1 MADIKDFKH
10 AIVRQKILDAVRKDL
25 IGPASDC
32 EQLNEVPTSSYIT
45 GLLYP
50 ADTDVTEDENY
61 NDVEFTEKNFD
72 ADGETLEVGIF
83 EEEEPEDR
91 VKGGFQKPSSIGV
104 SFYVSNDVQK
114 VNAYINWGKYYAEQ
128 VQGEA
133 IDKTLEEDAEN
144 KKKKKHT
151 IYIREQMNDVVE
163 INFNEM
169 GRSKQIPLES
179 NGNIYIYVMKMQ
191 LDNGYKM
198 VSVYLHNN
206 DKSDGD
212 EKEYEKVMFQVEM
225 LIADDLMSPIFV
237 PEYLC
242 RKVELEDEYYY
253 KGRPVYARGRGCAA
267 TWEKKAEEINATAI
281 KSSFIPDYEIPSVSA
296 QIDDMPEHAFSML
309 QMGSPKKK
317 SEVIQNLRTLTEMY
331 GSWITDVLT
340 NDEAMHDD
348 KFKATG
354 QTIIDKCNDAN
365 RRMNAGI
372 DLIENND
379 KVYQAFVF
387 MNQAM
392 YLQRS
397 ITAFSKDYGNGIP
410 CSLKDYMTDM
420 PEKGRKKDHSE
431 WRPFQIAF
439 VLLNMCGIMDGE
451 SPERD
456 IVDLLYFPTGGGKTE
471 AYLGLIAFT
480 IAYRRL
486 TVSDETDYEKDGG
499 VTVFLRYT
507 LRLLTTQQRD
517 RLMRLIVAMEQLREK
532 NEKLYGKE
540 RISIGFWV
548 GGNVTPNKFSEYN
561 DSDQFKKREFIRKLT
576 KQIIKC
582 PYCGKPITRDE
593 YDINE
598 KGKYVK
604 IHCADDNCMF
614 SLKTGRTIPVYL
626 VDEEIYAKCP
636 TVIIS
641 TVDKFARLPWSE
653 RVGLLFGRTDRY
665 CSRCGHIAI
674 GEKHAGRHNADVAA
688 GLERAETVACKPF
701 YPPELIIQDELHLI
715 TGPLG
720 TIYGGYET
728 VVEEMSCIEKNG
740 KKIRPKYIVSTA
752 TIRNAGEQIKFL
764 YGRNEFAQFPPS
776 GFDTRDS
783 FFIKEVPLPTENL
796 VDVSEEKISRMISD
810 GKKPFRQY
818 AGICA
823 SGQSVKTTLIRLY
836 SIILQ
841 TALDIAKN
849 PEYEDYIDPYY
860 TLIGYFNSIRELGGA
875 VRLLDD
881 DIASRIRVVKNK
893 YNSSE
898 QRYLSFEGKKE
909 ITSRI
914 PSWEIAQV
922 LEKLAISY
930 DKNKEKQGCYDVVI
944 ATNMIAVGMDV
955 DRLGLMSV
963 VGQPKQNS
971 EYIQATSRVG
981 RQHPGIIF
989 TVYNP
994 YRPRDLSNYEN
1005 FVGFHS
1011 QMYRYVEGTTAT
1023 PFAARARDRVLH
1035 ALVVSLLRL
1044 QVELMAENSG
1054 ASNIND
1060 ISDEQIKDIKEKI
1073 LERVKITSPSSYVDT
1088 EKEMDEFI
1096 NTWKNIAKDE
1106 KLYYFVPAVAD
1117 DKKRLLTY
1125 YGEYY
1130 GDKEKP
1136 TLSSMRDVEQSST
1149 VFYWEGV

>member
-10 AIVRQKILDAVRKDL
+10 AIVRQKILEAVRKDL
-25 IGPASDC
+25 IGPSSVC
-32 EQLNEVPTSSYIT
+32 EELNEVPTSSYIT

-50 ADTDVTEDENY
+50 ADTAVTEDENY
-61 NDVEFTEKNFD
+61 FDVEFTEKKFD
-72 ADGETLEVGIF
+72 ADGETMEAGIF

-91 VKGGFQKPSSIGV
+91 FKGGFQKPSSIGI
-104 SFYVSNDVQK
+104 SFYVADGVSK
-114 VNAYINWGKYYAEQ
+114 LNAYINWGKYHAEQ
-128 VQGEA
+128 IQGEVV
-133 IDKTLEEDAEN
+133 DGTLEEDAEN

-151 IYIREQMNDVVE
+151 VYVREQMQDVVE
-163 INFNEM
+163 IELNNGKRSEM
-169 GRSKQIPLES
+169 ITLES
-179 NGNIYIYVMKMQ
+179 NSNIYVYVMKMQ
-191 LDNGYKM
+191 LDNGHKM

-206 DKSDGD
+206 DRSDGE

-237 PEYLC
+237 PEYVC

-267 TWEKKAEEINATAI
+267 TWDTVVDEVNTA
-281 KSSFIPDYEIPSVSA
+281 SVRTAFIPDYEIPSVSA
-296 QIDDMPEHAFSML
+296 QIADMPEHAFSML

-317 SEVIQNLRTLTEMY
+317 AEVIENLRILTSMY
-331 GSWITDVLT
+331 GNWITEVLE
-340 NDEAMHDD
+340 NDASMKDD
-348 KFKATG
+348 KFRITG
-354 QTIIDKCNDAN
+354 QAIIDKCNDAN

-372 DLIENND
+372 DLIENKD
-379 KVYQAFVF
+379 KAYQAFVF

-397 ITAFSKDYGNGIP
+397 ITSFSKEYGRGIP
-410 CSLKDYMTDM
+410 CNLTDFMKDM

-439 VLLNMCGIMDGE
+439 VLLNLCGIMDGE
-451 SPERD
+451 SPERE

-486 TVSDETDYEKDGG
+486 TAKEENEYEKDGG

-532 NEKLYGKE
+532 NTELYGKE
-540 RISIGFWV
+540 RITIGFWV
-548 GGNVTPNKFSEYN
+548 GGNVTPNKFSDYS
-561 DSDQFKKREFIRKLT
+561 DTDQFKKKEFLRKLT

-582 PYCGKPITRDE
+582 PYCGKPIERDD
-593 YDINE
+593 YIINE
-598 KGKYVK
+598 KGKSVQ
-604 IHCADDNCMF
+604 IHCSDEFCMF
-614 SLKTGRTIPVYL
+614 SKRTGRTIPVYL

-641 TVDKFARLPWSE
+641 TVDKFARLPWTE
-653 RVGLLFGRTDRY
+653 QVGLLFGKTDRC
-665 CSRCGHIAI
+665 CSRCGHIAV
-674 GEKHAGRHNADVAA
+674 GEKHPGRHNADVAA
-688 GLERAETVACKPF
+688 GLDKAVTTECKPF

-728 VVEEMSCIEKNG
+728 VVEEMSCIERNG
-740 KKIRPKYIVSTA
+740 KKIRPKYVVSTA
-752 TIRNAGEQIKFL
+752 TIKNAGEQIKFL
-764 YGRNEFAQFPPS
+764 YGRENFTQFPPS

-783 FFIKEVPLPTENL
+783 FFIREVVLPKENL
-796 VDVSEEKISRMISD
+796 TTATEERIQELIAD
-810 GKKPFRQY
+810 GQKPFRQY
-818 AGICA
+818 VGICA

-841 TALDIAKN
+841 TALDLAN
-849 PEYEDYIDPYY
+849 EPEFEDYIDPYY

-893 YNSSE
+893 YNSPA
-898 QRYLSFEGKKE
+898 QRYIGIDGKKE

-930 DKNKEKQGCYDVVI
+930 DKKKERQNCYDVVI

-955 DRLGLMSV
+955 DRLGLMTV

-1035 ALVVSLLRL
+1035 ALVVSMLRL
-1044 QVELMAENSG
+1044 QFEEMADNGG
-1054 ASNIND
+1054 AANINE
-1060 ISDEQIKDIKEKI
+1060 ISNEDIKRVKEMI
-1073 LERVKITSPSSYVDT
+1073 LERVKVTAPSSYVDT
-1088 EKEMDEFI
+1088 EKEIDEFI
-1096 NTWKNIAKDE
+1096 STWKNIAKSD
-1106 KLYYFVPAVAD
+1106 KLYYFVPSVAD

-1149 VFYWEGV
+1149 VFYWEGI